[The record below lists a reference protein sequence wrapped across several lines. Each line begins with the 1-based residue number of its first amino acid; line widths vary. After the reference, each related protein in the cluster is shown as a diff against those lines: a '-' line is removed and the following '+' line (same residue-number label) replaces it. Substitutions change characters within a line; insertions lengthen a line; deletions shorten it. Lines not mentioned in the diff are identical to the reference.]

1 MSNLKNIN
9 LDVANF
15 AMMCVEEV
23 NNPEEKNDENHY
35 DDKNKEANK
44 REIDPND
51 YKSLAKKMSTL
62 IQKNGFIGTL
72 VFNLSKVKKEHH
84 KEVLKNIIEWNK
96 KNLKINKIHEFK
108 KDEMVFNGNNDVEI
122 IKKYINWVTALEPV
136 EYRLITKEMMSL
148 FGWIKRFAD
157 GMIEVKVKPTKG
169 EQ

>member
-1 MSNLKNIN
+1 MSNLKNVN
-9 LDVANF
+9 LEVANF

-23 NNPEEKNDENHY
+23 NKPEEKNCK
-35 DDKNKEANK
+35 DKRKETNK
-44 REIDPND
+44 RKIDSKE
-51 YKSLAKKMSTL
+51 YKRLVKKMSAL

-96 KNLKINKIHEFK
+96 KNLKINGIHKFK
-108 KDEMVFNGNNDVEI
+108 KDEMIFEKNNDVEI
-122 IKKYINWVTALEPV
+122 IKEYINWITKLEPV

-157 GMIEVKVKPTKG
+157 GMIEDKAELIKG
-169 EQ
+169 DQ